1 MLLDLIDLSKL
12 RRAIVYGLLLAAVLV
27 IQNQIVSRLPLF
39 GVRPVLLPALVVAVA
54 LFEGGVWGG
63 ILGLAAGYFAD
74 FGCANYVV
82 LFTVLLSAAG
92 FFTGVLGKYML
103 HKGFV
108 SYVAMLLLA
117 LVLVTF
123 CQMFRF
129 LFLADEDQQAFHALY
144 IAGAASWPVLR
155 TGLVQVAWSLIFS
168 LPLYFPCKAIA
179 ARPMG
184 K

>member
-12 RRAIVYGLLLAAVLV
+12 RRAIVYGLLMAAVLV
-27 IQNQIVSRLPLF
+27 LQNQIVSRMPVL
-39 GVRPVLLPALVVAVA
+39 GVRPMLLPALVVAVA

-63 ILGLAAGYFAD
+63 VLGLAAGYFAD
-74 FGCANYVV
+74 FSCAGHVV
-82 LFTVLLSAAG
+82 LFTITLSAAG

-108 SYVAMLLLA
+108 SYVTMLLLTLA
-117 LVLVTF
+117 LVTF

-129 LFLADEDQQAFHALY
+129 LFLADQDARAFHALY
-144 IAGAASWPVLR
+144 IAGPAYWPVLR
-155 TGLVQVAWSLIFS
+155 TGLIQVVWSLVLS
-168 LPLYFPCKAIA
+168 LPLYFPCKIIA